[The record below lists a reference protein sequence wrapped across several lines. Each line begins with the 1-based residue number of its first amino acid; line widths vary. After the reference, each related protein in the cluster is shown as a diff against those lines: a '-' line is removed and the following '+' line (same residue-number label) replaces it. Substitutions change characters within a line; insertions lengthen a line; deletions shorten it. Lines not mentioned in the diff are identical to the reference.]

1 MREKRSSIILL
12 LGVTFLYWV
21 TLYLYVPTLP
31 VYIKTKSISLS
42 MVGLVLS
49 MYGLWMAVA
58 RLPVGIAVDSMG
70 WGKPLIIGGLIM
82 ASLGAFTMGK
92 GNSLWLL
99 GVGRALT
106 GISAATWVPL
116 LVVFSGFFSAEEAIF
131 SSAMLTLT
139 ASLGRVLG
147 TSLTGVINR
156 AYGYQLPFY
165 LAAITGIIAVATMS
179 LVREKRS
186 SRGEMSIK
194 SIASLFARRDILLP
208 AVISIIVHYAD
219 WSITFSFLPI
229 FAQQLGASDI
239 IKSVI
244 ISLNL
249 ASIIAGNFVNT
260 LMLKRVRHVTLL
272 AAGSFVFFFGIMVIV
287 LPGTLSMVFVGT
299 ALMGFA
305 YGIVYPILLGMSIQK
320 VDRAQRNTA
329 MGIHQSLYAVGMWT
343 GPWLTGIV
351 SDLLGIRKTFLIT
364 GGVYLVLV
372 YLFIFLLAKPGNGP
386 KNG

>member
-1 MREKRSSIILL
+1 MRENRSYISLL
-12 LGVTFLYWV
+12 LGVTFLYWL

-31 VYIKTKSISLS
+31 VYIKTKTINLS

-49 MYGLWMAVA
+49 MYGLLQLIF
-58 RLPVGIAVDSMG
+58 RLPVGIAVDSTG
-70 WGKPLIIGGLIM
+70 RGKPFIIGGLSF
-82 ASLGAFTMGK
+82 AALGAFIMGK

-99 GVGRALT
+99 GGGRALT

-116 LVVFSGFFSAEEAIF
+116 LVVFSGFFTPEETIF

-139 ASLGRVLG
+139 ANLGRVLG

-156 AYGYQLPFY
+156 AWGYQLPFY
-165 LAAITGIIAVATMS
+165 LAAIIGIIAVATMS

-186 SRGEMSIK
+186 SGGSMSIK
-194 SIASLFARRDILLP
+194 SIASLFARRDVLLP
-208 AVISIIVHYAD
+208 AVISTIVHYAD

-229 FAQQLGASDI
+229 FAQQLGASDV

-244 ISLNL
+244 ISLYL

-260 LMLKRVRHVTLL
+260 LMLKRVRHTALL
-272 AAGSFVFFFGIMVIV
+272 TAGSFIYFCGIMVIA
-287 LPGTLSMVFVGT
+287 LPGTLSMIFVGT

-305 YGIVYPILLGMSIQK
+305 FGIVYPILIGMSIQK

-343 GPWLTGIV
+343 GPWLAGIV
-351 SDLLGIRKTFLIT
+351 ADLLGIRKMFMIT

-372 YLFIFLLAKPGNGP
+372 YLFIFMLVKPGNSAR
-386 KNG
+386 NG